1 MSSKDHNGARST
13 PLQLQVVEFPLH
25 QLTPNPANPSAVS
38 RFDDLS
44 LLGRHRLICGSALE
58 PTCFSQL
65 RNGELA
71 TAIITDS
78 PYNVRIGGHALRQI
92 RQIARSIS
100 VFGLLIISRFLLAK
114 WWPERRRPVWPT
126 CLKLGQPS

>member
-78 PYNVRIGGHALRQI
+78 HYNVQDRRSRVASDQTDRAQHQRFWPSYHLQVPPDKMV
-92 RQIARSIS
+92 ARTPA
-100 VFGLLIISRFLLAK
+100 VGVAD
-114 WWPERRRPVWPT
+114 V
-126 CLKLGQPS
+126 LKARAT